1 MCRVLEVCHFKN
13 KEIELCFLLFASVGT
28 TRGQRLIIV
37 VGTVVVAVVFVAP
50 VISWNQCVF
59 WCHEGHFFQNLKKD
73 EETNKGFGCIDL
85 TTTC

>member
-50 VISWNQCVF
+50 VIS
-59 WCHEGHFFQNLKKD
+59 
-73 EETNKGFGCIDL
+73 
-85 TTTC
+85 